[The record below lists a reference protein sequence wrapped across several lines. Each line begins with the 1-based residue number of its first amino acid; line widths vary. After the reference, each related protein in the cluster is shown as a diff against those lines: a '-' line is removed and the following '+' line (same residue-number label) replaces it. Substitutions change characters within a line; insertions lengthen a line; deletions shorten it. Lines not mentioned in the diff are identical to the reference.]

1 MAEKATGV
9 LCSERYSTR
18 RAWRY
23 VQLEGGELVRR
34 AEQAERVS
42 RSVAVWFTS
51 VFLPQGY
58 PDSVSDD
65 YLTYQIWDTVQA
77 FASSIT
83 GTLAT
88 QAILKGVGVG
98 DNTATVAGASITWI
112 LKDGTGMV
120 GRILFAWMKGLF
132 ADVLNDL
139 AIFMEIVAPV
149 FPSIFTLVICVAG
162 VFKSVVG
169 VAGGATRAAL
179 TVHQARRDNM
189 ADVSAKDGSQETLV
203 NLAGLLFSLLLT
215 PLVTDNLLLTY
226 LLYALFTSL
235 HLYANYRAVSS
246 VVMETLNQAR
256 FKLMVNDYLLTGS
269 VPPPISINPR
279 ESLLP
284 AFQRRLSVR
293 LGASLDCI
301 LHSSLEYQKA
311 TKNNSKS
318 YLLGLYRN
326 TGVLCIS
333 LRDGVS
339 SVDVIEACFHAEI
352 LQQLLHQDVSTFR
365 LERDTFTKLQEKV
378 LSARDDRLWDA
389 VAETHLL
396 VDRLFPRLLSEARSV
411 GWVVER
417 NQLAPDEWRA
427 QWPLEGKKR
436 Q

>member
-120 GRILFAWMKGLF
+120 GRILFAWMKGSRLDCD
-132 ADVLNDL
+132 AKKWSPLSGWL
-139 AIFMEIVAPV
+139 EERHGQ
-149 FPSIFTLVICVAG
+149 PSPFTRPG
-162 VFKSVVG
+162 VTTWPTFRQR
-169 VAGGATRAAL
+169 TAA
-179 TVHQARRDNM
+179 
-189 ADVSAKDGSQETLV
+189 S
-203 NLAGLLFSLLLT
+203 
-215 PLVTDNLLLTY
+215 LTY